1 MNWVNGQVT
10 DQIDV
15 RDRGL
20 QYGDG
25 VFTTVRV
32 HDATPVFLE
41 RHVDRIRRDCER
53 LNIAAPDAELLRVE
67 ARRACTGV
75 ERGVMKIIVTR
86 GVGGRGYRAPETAT
100 PTRIVQLFPWPT
112 YAEDHRSIGAR
123 LRTCA
128 TRLGDNE
135 ALAGVKHL
143 NRLEQVLARAEW
155 SDAGKVDG
163 VMLSRSGEVIETTTA
178 NLFVVH
184 SAALATPGVTRCGV
198 RGIMRDVILELAGKR
213 GVPVTER
220 PVSVEDLR
228 RADEVFMTNC
238 VIGIWPVRHIDAREY
253 IDGPLTRALMRA
265 LAEFEPAYA

>member
-1 MNWVNGQVT
+1 MNWVNGQATGLV
-10 DQIDV
+10 DA

-20 QYGDG
+20 HYGDG

-32 HDATPVFLE
+32 HDAAPVFLE
-41 RHVDRIRRDCER
+41 RHVDRVRRDCER
-53 LNIAAPDAELLRVE
+53 LNIAAPDAELLRTE
-67 ARRACTGV
+67 ARRACAGV

-86 GVGGRGYRAPETAT
+86 GVGGRGYRAPDPAT
-100 PTRIVQLFPWPT
+100 PTRIVQLFPWPA
-112 YAEDHRSIGAR
+112 YAEDYRSIGAR

-155 SDAGKVDG
+155 SDAGTVDG
-163 VMLSRSGEVIETTTA
+163 VMLSSSGEVIETTTA

-184 SAALATPGVTRCGV
+184 GAALATPALARCGV
-198 RGIMRDVILELAGKR
+198 RGVMRDVILELAGKR
-213 GVPVTER
+213 SVQVMER

-238 VIGIWPVRHIDAREY
+238 VIGIWPVRRVDAREY
-253 IDGPLTRALMRA
+253 VDGPLTRVLMRA